1 MNSTLTKT
9 HSTPTEVSKGMWS
22 WAMFDWANSAFFVII
37 QTFVFAA
44 YFQRSIAVD
53 SITGT
58 EQWGNM
64 VSAAGLLIAFTAPV
78 LGAIADK
85 AG

>member
-1 MNSTLTKT
+1 MNSTK
-9 HSTPTEVSKGMWS
+9 HSTPTQVSKGMWS

-44 YFQRSIAVD
+44 YFQRSIAAD
-53 SITGT
+53 AISGT

-64 VSAAGLLIAFTAPV
+64 VSAAGLLIAKVGFSPTVKTSPLDDV
-78 LGAIADK
+78 
-85 AG
+85 

>member
-1 MNSTLTKT
+1 MNSTK
-9 HSTPTEVSKGMWS
+9 HSTPTQVSKGMWS

-44 YFQRSIAVD
+44 YFQRSIAAD
-53 SITGT
+53 AITGT

-64 VSAAGLLIAFTAPV
+64 VCFQCLDYQRYLTSAQNNRNNV
-78 LGAIADK
+78 
-85 AG
+85 